1 MNFSLTINFPEKS
14 AITKFNPPVDS
25 KNAQQISRIWSDMR
39 DLKVLK
45 ERTGYAE
52 RHIQTSHTA
61 KEPES
66 DTLLAMWSQIR
77 DGFEA

>member
-1 MNFSLTINFPEKS
+1 MPNKL
-14 AITKFNPPVDS
+14 VGYG
-25 KNAQQISRIWSDMR
+25 SDMR